1 MIRRYYNL
9 ALMLVWLGVA
19 AVTLFPDRF
28 FPGKAVPGGP
38 MAGVLAL
45 TLAAYNLVRWWAY
58 RSLRHNRPAG
68 PNPLAARRRRDEGE
82 GDAA

>member
-1 MIRRYYNL
+1 MLRRYYNL
-9 ALMLVWLGVA
+9 ALMAVWLGIA
-19 AVTLFPDRF
+19 AVLLFPGWF

-45 TLAAYNLVRWWAY
+45 ALAAYNLVRWWAY
-58 RSLRHNRPAG
+58 RSLRRNRPG
-68 PNPLAARRRRDEGE
+68 PNPLAVRRHRDEGE